1 MTFHLAEELN
11 IHLFDINNHYIATT
25 VLNKYITYY

>member
-11 IHLFDINNHYIATT
+11 IQLNDIDNHYNATT